1 MSVINTRIGC
11 CPDVVMYSMLIT
23 TKERSNH
30 CLTDNLVA
38 WENSR
43 PLLLAQV
50 AFHGRK
56 LHTDDVSVNLMIFE

>member
-43 PLLLAQV
+43 PLLPARV
-50 AFHGRK
+50 AFRVK
-56 LHTDDVSVNLMIFE
+56 DVGDSRQKIAY